1 MRTLIIGATG
11 NSGLALTRLALSRDH
26 AVTAF
31 VRSES
36 KLKALL
42 GSAAGCSNLT
52 VHPGSLADLAGLSKA
67 MEGQDVVIN
76 AAGNATVDAD
86 YVPMVQSVISA
97 ADRVLGTDGRFW
109 FFGGAAAL
117 DVPGTDIP
125 TAELPLIPKL
135 FRQHLEN
142 LAFAKA
148 SSLDWS
154 MLCPGPMIASPA
166 GQPHQDL
173 RISTD
178 IWPVEGPGT
187 SRLFKTIRALAAFK
201 KRMPEMIISYE
212 DAAKI
217 ILDNLEQGGHFARK
231 RVGAALP
238 EGLTA
243 SKSLNF

>member
-1 MRTLIIGATG
+1 MRILIIGATG
-11 NSGLALTRLALSRDH
+11 NSGLALTRLALSRGH

-31 VRSES
+31 VRSEG
-36 KLKALL
+36 KLKASL
-42 GSAAGCSNLT
+42 GPTAELSNLS
-52 VHPGSLADLAGLSKA
+52 VHVGNLSDLAGLSKA

-86 YVPMVQSVISA
+86 YVQMVQSVIST
-97 ADRVLGTDGRFW
+97 ADRVLGADGRFW

-117 DVPGTDIP
+117 DVPGTGIR

-142 LAFAKA
+142 LAFATA
-148 SSLDWS
+148 TSLDWS
-154 MLCPGPMIASPA
+154 MLCPGPMITSPS

-187 SRLFKTIRALAAFK
+187 NRLFKTIRALAAFK

-217 ILDNLEQGGHFARK
+217 ILDNLEPGGRFAKK

-238 EGLTA
+238 KGLTA